1 MYFNIFAVFS
11 VVLTL
16 LLLIVFGL
24 LQWLHLPAGSFLDW
38 VIGGATFWWLLV
50 ITTVPWNIYFQAKE
64 VLAEGEQS
72 QEKDI
77 AVDEEKVKYVKSLA
91 KRSLLIAL
99 ILHLLSAIGLYSL
112 AIAGI
117 SSVGYIGSG
126 AALLL
131 TVLRPAVRA
140 YEYIAARLAMVRQEF
155 KYPRQ
160 DVMEL
165 RDRVIV
171 LEENLASIEY
181 QFNFEE
187 PSSFVSAQKRQLEAT
202 QNNLTQ
208 VAASLEE
215 LKATNQAQHNKLAQD
230 AQNAIG
236 RLSADSEF
244 LSHAR
249 EIIRFFK
256 EA

>member
-1 MYFNIFAVFS
+1 MYLNIFASFTVGLVF
-11 VVLTL
+11 L
-16 LLLIVFGL
+16 LLLVFGL

-38 VIGGATFWWLLV
+38 TIGGATFWWLLV
-50 ITTVPWNIYFQAKE
+50 IVTVPWNVHFQAKE
-64 VLAEGEQS
+64 VLAEAEQS
-72 QEKDI
+72 REKDI

-99 ILHLLSAIGLYSL
+99 ALHVLSAIGLYSL

-117 SSVGYIGSG
+117 SAVGYIGSG

-171 LEENLASIEY
+171 IEENLTSIQY
-181 QFNFEE
+181 QLNLEE
-187 PSSFVSAQKRQLEAT
+187 PGSFVSGQNRQLEVT
-202 QNNLTQ
+202 RNNLTQ

-236 RLSADSEF
+236 RLSSDSEF
-244 LSHAR
+244 LSHVR
-249 EIIRFFK
+249 EILRFFK